1 VWEVEDVEMTES
13 LIHPGTGF
21 FAFSDFA
28 VPASGSI
35 RVFYSCPQSGVGDAP
50 IVIAMHSLDRAA
62 AAFRDVLVP
71 QASRNGQLVIV
82 PEFDAQQFP
91 DVFAYNFG
99 GVRRPLPNN
108 IVLPRDQ
115 WNFHV
120 IEKLFQHVRIL
131 LSSNQKTFGLFGDSA
146 GSQYVLR
153 YLALNEAPSVDLAVA
168 SNSGV
173 YMLPDLTL
181 DYPLGMGGL
190 DLNENHVRRYLGR
203 HLIILLGDAD
213 TDGSAPDLPRDN
225 FAMAQGPHRLA
236 RGQWHFER
244 CAKLAERLG
253 TPFGWRL
260 QTVHGAGHV
269 SQEVFDRAAN
279 ILKSSA

>member
-1 VWEVEDVEMTES
+1 MTES

-21 FAFSDFA
+21 FAFSDSA

-35 RVFYSCPQSGVGDAP
+35 RIFYSCPQSGVGDAP
-50 IVIAMHSLDRAA
+50 IVIAMHGLDRAA

-71 QASRNGQLVIV
+71 QASCNRQLVIV

-99 GVRRPLPNN
+99 GVRRRPPNN
-108 IVLPRDQ
+108 ILSPRDQ
-115 WNFHV
+115 WNFHA
-120 IEKLFQHVRIL
+120 IENLFQHIRVL
-131 LSSNQKTFGLFGDSA
+131 LRSNQRTFGLLGNSA

-168 SNSGV
+168 SNGGV

-181 DYPLGMGGL
+181 DYPLGMGGR

-203 HLIILLGDAD
+203 RLIILLGDAD
-213 TDGSAPDLPRDN
+213 TDGSAPDLPHDD
-225 FAMAQGPHRLA
+225 FATAQGPHRLA
-236 RGQWHFER
+236 RGQWYFEH
-244 CAKLAERLG
+244 CATLAERLG
-253 TPFGWRL
+253 TAFG
-260 QTVHGAGHV
+260 
-269 SQEVFDRAAN
+269 
-279 ILKSSA
+279 

>member
-1 VWEVEDVEMTES
+1 MTGS

-21 FAFSDFA
+21 FAFSDSA

-50 IVIAMHSLDRAA
+50 IVIAMHGLDRAA

-71 QASRNGQLVIV
+71 QASCNRQLVIV
-82 PEFDAQQFP
+82 PEFDARQFP

-99 GVRRPLPNN
+99 GVRRPPPNN

-120 IEKLFQHVRIL
+120 IENLFQHIRVL
-131 LSSNQKTFGLFGDSA
+131 LRSNQKIFGLFGNSA

-168 SNSGV
+168 SNGGV

-181 DYPLGMGGL
+181 AYPLGMGGL

-203 HLIILLGDAD
+203 RLISFSAMPTPMVQLRTCLATILRWPK
-213 TDGSAPDLPRDN
+213 APTVWRVVN
-225 FAMAQGPHRLA
+225 GISSIVR
-236 RGQWHFER
+236 RSR
-244 CAKLAERLG
+244 S
-253 TPFGWRL
+253 GW
-260 QTVHGAGHV
+260 VH
-269 SQEVFDRAAN
+269 
-279 ILKSSA
+279 SSAGDFKPSMVRGT

>member
-1 VWEVEDVEMTES
+1 LLFQPPVQ
-13 LIHPGTGF
+13 
-21 FAFSDFA
+21 
-28 VPASGSI
+28 SGSFTH
-35 RVFYSCPQSGVGDAP
+35 VLNPGL
-50 IVIAMHSLDRAA
+50 AMRRSSLQCM
-62 AAFRDVLVP
+62 VSTEL
-71 QASRNGQLVIV
+71 QLLFGTIWSLELPATDNSSS

-99 GVRRPLPNN
+99 GVRRPPPNN

-120 IEKLFQHVRIL
+120 IENLFQHVRIL
-131 LSSNQKTFGLFGDSA
+131 LRSNQKTFGLFGNSA
-146 GSQYVLR
+146 GSQHVLR
-153 YLALNEAPSVDLAVA
+153 YLALNEAPSVDRAVA

-190 DLNENHVRRYLGR
+190 DLDENQLRRYLGR
-203 HLIILLGDAD
+203 RLIILLGDAD
-213 TDGSAPDLPRDN
+213 TAASAPDLPRDD
-225 FAMAQGPHRLA
+225 FAMAQGPHRLT
-236 RGQWHFER
+236 RGQWYFEH
-244 CAKLAERLG
+244 CAKLAERLA

-269 SQEVFDRAAN
+269 SQEVFERAAN
-279 ILKSSA
+279 ILRLSA